1 MAHRNARLT
10 PVTRGELVRQVAVG
24 WTQAE
29 VARQFRVSR
38 AAAAFARQ
46 GVVVRR
52 VLTDNAKAY
61 SSEQFRKTAQRHGI
75 TLKLTRPYRHQT
87 NGKAEHFIQ
96 APQNEWAYARRY
108 RSNPK
113 RLRPL
118 VTWLDHL
125 RSDDATDSG
134 FRRSRM
140 LSNRCRRAASWVV
153 CVRM

>member
-10 PVTRGELVRQVAVG
+10 PVMRGELVQQVAVG

-38 AAAAFARQ
+38 AAADFARQ

-125 RSDDATDSG
+125 RSDHTATSVG
-134 FRRSRM
+134 TSPP
-140 LSNRCRRAASWVV
+140 LACSN
-153 CVRM
+153 VRGNYT